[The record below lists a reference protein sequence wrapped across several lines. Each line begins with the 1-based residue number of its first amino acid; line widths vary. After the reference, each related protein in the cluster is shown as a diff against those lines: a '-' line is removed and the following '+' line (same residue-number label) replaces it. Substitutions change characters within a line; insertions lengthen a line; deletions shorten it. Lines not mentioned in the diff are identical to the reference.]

1 MRCTE
6 CTQHPCHAGLH
17 PHCTLWLLSLGVLES
32 VRVRGAEQ
40 CGALLCCS
48 SSVVGSGSVLMTRP
62 RLEHTSVLPAQL
74 WHAERHVARL
84 DPLHAERGAG
94 GGQPGLALRR
104 H

>member
-1 MRCTE
+1 MQGCIPTARCGFCHSE
-6 CTQHPCHAGLH
+6 CWNQSEFVVQSSA
-17 PHCTLWLLSLGVLES
+17 
-32 VRVRGAEQ
+32 
-40 CGALLCCS
+40 GALLCCS

-94 GGQPGLALRR
+94 GGQPGLALRG

>member
-1 MRCTE
+1 MQGCIPTARCGFCHSE
-6 CTQHPCHAGLH
+6 CWNQSEFVVQSSA
-17 PHCTLWLLSLGVLES
+17 
-32 VRVRGAEQ
+32 
-40 CGALLCCS
+40 GALLCCS

-94 GGQPGLALRR
+94 GGQPGLALCR